1 MKKLVL
7 VLILGL
13 AVFLLA
19 ACQSAASPQPAETAT
34 PVPPTATQ
42 AAPTSTAIPATPT
55 GETSQNEAP
64 PAGCTVV
71 TRSIIPTGESPFP
84 AVTKD
89 DWQLG
94 PSDAPITIIEYS
106 DFQCPY
112 CAQTAPIL
120 RQLQRDYPED
130 VRLVFRHFPLVSIH
144 DKARLGVQAAD
155 AAGAQG
161 EFWAMHDVLFGKQN
175 EWAGLPADAFQSWL
189 MKEAEEM
196 GLDTEKFAADL
207 TSPDSEALSQKA
219 WDDGIALGLKGT
231 PTLVIN
237 GQFYDGPRDL
247 WSLSAIV
254 KLVKL
259 ENEQFKQCPEMAI
272 DPAKQYFATLQTEKG
287 DIVVQLYADKSP
299 LAVNNFV
306 FLAQQGWY
314 DGVTFHRVIP
324 GFVAQAGDPTGTGL
338 GGPGYAFAN
347 ETDNGLSFDEA
358 GVVGMA
364 NAGPNTNGSQF
375 FITYAPQPQLDGGY
389 TVFGKV
395 VSGMDV
401 VKALTPRDPAQNPNL
416 PPGDRILDIV
426 IEEK

>member
-1 MKKLVL
+1 MKKSVLLLVL
-7 VLILGL
+7 GIAMLV
-13 AVFLLA
+13 LA
-19 ACQSAASPQPAETAT
+19 ACQSGAQPAATAT
-34 PVPPTATQ
+34 SVPPTATQ
-42 AAPTSTAIPATPT
+42 VQPTPRAVPATPT
-55 GETSQNEAP
+55 KETAQNGEAP

-94 PSDAPITIIEYS
+94 PADAAVTIIEYS

-112 CAQTAPIL
+112 CSQTAPLL
-120 RQLQRDYPED
+120 RQLQHDYPDD
-130 VRLVFRHFPLVSIH
+130 VRLVYRHFPLVSIH
-144 DKARLGVQAAD
+144 PNSRLAAQAAE

-161 EFWAMHDVLFGKQN
+161 EFWAMHDTLFSKQQ
-175 EWAGLPADAFQSWL
+175 EWSALPVDAFQSWL
-189 MKEAEEM
+189 VKEAGNM
-196 GLDTEKFAADL
+196 GLDVDKFTADL
-207 TSPDSEALSQKA
+207 TSPENETLSQKA

-231 PTLVIN
+231 PTMVIN

-259 ENEQFKQCPEMAI
+259 EGEQFKQCPEMTI
-272 DPAKQYFATLQTEKG
+272 DPAKQYFATIQTEKG

-299 LAVNNFV
+299 LAVNNFI
-306 FLAQQGWY
+306 FLAKQGWY

-347 ETDNGLSFDEA
+347 ETDNGLRFDDA
-358 GVVGMA
+358 GIVGMA

-395 VSGMDV
+395 ISGMDV
-401 VKALTPRDPAQNPNL
+401 VEALTPRDPAQNPNL

>member
-1 MKKLVL
+1 MKKMF
-7 VLILGL
+7 VLITLG
-13 AVFLLA
+13 AALLLLS
-19 ACQSAASPQPAETAT
+19 ACQATPQAASTAT
-34 PVPPTATQ
+34 PVPPT
-42 AAPTSTAIPATPT
+42 
-55 GETSQNEAP
+55 ETSLPPTATTAPAASGEAAQNETP

-71 TRSIIPTGESPFP
+71 TRSVIPTGESPFP

-112 CAQTAPIL
+112 CSQAAPLL
-120 RQLQRDYPED
+120 RQLQHDYPED
-130 VRLVFRHFPLVSIH
+130 VRLVYRHFPLVSIH
-144 DKARLGVQAAD
+144 KNSRLAAQAAD
-155 AAGAQG
+155 AAGRQG
-161 EFWAMHDVLFGKQN
+161 EFWAMHDLLFGKQN
-175 EWAGLPADAFQSWL
+175 EWAALPANAFRTWL
-189 MKEAEEM
+189 EEQAGAL
-196 GLDTEKFAADL
+196 GLDVDKFSADL
-207 TSPDSEALSQKA
+207 VSPENEAASQKA
-219 WDDGIALGLKGT
+219 WDDGLAVGLKGT

-237 GQFYDGPRDL
+237 GQFYDGPRDY

-259 ENEQFKQCPEMAI
+259 EDEQFTQCPEMSI
-272 DPAKQYFATLQTEKG
+272 DPSKQYFATIETEKG
-287 DIVVQLYADKSP
+287 DIVVHLFADKSP
-299 LAVNNFV
+299 LAVNNFI
-306 FLAQQGWY
+306 FLARQGWY

-338 GGPGYAFAN
+338 GGPGYAFSN
-347 ETDNGLSFDEA
+347 ETDNGLSFDDA
-358 GVVGMA
+358 GILGMA

-389 TVFGKV
+389 TIFGKV

-401 VKALTPRDPAQNPNL
+401 LENLTPRDPTQNPNQ
-416 PPGDRILDIV
+416 PPGDRILGIV